1 MVWVVAAL
9 VLVTGGWM
17 LFDGTRALI
26 VGDFVTPSRG
36 EYAGQLGPWSRLVT
50 AVGLDPRSTAVKLVF
65 VAYGLAYL
73 LALAALL
80 LHVPGAWIAV
90 LVLAIAGLWYLP
102 IGTLTNL
109 AVIALLLLTPAL
121 RAAA

>member
-80 LHVPGAWIAV
+80 LHVAGAWIAV